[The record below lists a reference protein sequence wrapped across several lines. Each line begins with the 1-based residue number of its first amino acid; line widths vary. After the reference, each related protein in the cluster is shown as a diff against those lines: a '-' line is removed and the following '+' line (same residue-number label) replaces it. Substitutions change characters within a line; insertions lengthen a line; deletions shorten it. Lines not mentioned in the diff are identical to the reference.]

1 MPLVVYLD
9 ETGDHSM
16 ELIDQGFPVFGV
28 VMVIC
33 DSEKY
38 INEIVPHVCK
48 LKFDF
53 FGHEGTILHSRDI
66 RRAQKEF
73 GFLTD
78 PGIRPPFYERL
89 NDIMSNNDYRII
101 AAFIRKQRHK
111 DRYGD
116 WANHPYDMALTFAL
130 ERLLP
135 LLEEAG
141 QRSVKIVAEA
151 RGGSEDTDL
160 HYSFLKVVN
169 EGTGYISSDRFSKI
183 HFDLEFR
190 PKKSNLAGH
199 QLADL
204 AAYPIARY
212 VIDRSKENPA
222 FNIVRQ
228 KFYNGPGNV
237 YGLKIFP

>member
-1 MPLVVYLD
+1 
-9 ETGDHSM
+9 
-16 ELIDQGFPVFGV
+16 
-28 VMVIC
+28 MVIC
-33 DSEKY
+33 DSETY
-38 INEIVPHVCK
+38 INEIIPHTCK

-53 FGHEGTILHSRDI
+53 FGHEGAILHSRDI
-66 RRAQKEF
+66 RRAQNEF

-78 PGIRPPFYERL
+78 PGMRPPFYERL
-89 NDIMSNNDYRII
+89 NGIMSSNDYQLI

-141 QRSVKIVAEA
+141 QRSIKIIAES
-151 RGGSEDTDL
+151 RGTNEDDDL

-169 EGTGYISSDRFSKI
+169 GGTDYIRSDRFNKI

-190 PKKSNLAGH
+190 PKKSNLVGH

-212 VIDRSKENPA
+212 VIDETKENAP
-222 FNIVRQ
+222 FDIVRR
-228 KFYNGPGNV
+228 KFYKGPGNV
-237 YGLKIFP
+237 RGLKIFP